1 MDYFIL
7 RDEETGEIEKI
18 GRYGDDGIA
27 ESLRFGE
34 WRRDRILDS
43 EMFDGLLEQ
52 VSEVEAQKIIVQML
66 KEEKIAA

>member
-7 RDEETGEIEKI
+7 RNEETGEIEKI
-18 GRYGDDGIA
+18 GRYQDNGIA

-52 VSEVEAQKIIVQML
+52 VSEVEAQKIIAQML